1 MQTDDA
7 DVIVFAYGGTARS
20 AKKAVRD
27 ASPGH
32 QSRANKTHAH
42 MAFDDEPL
50 LRAKARKPKAVIVPE
65 MNLGQLILPVKRVM
79 GDACPVIGVN
89 KIGGQYIE
97 PEEILEAIKE
107 AH

>member
-1 MQTDDA
+1 MYQES
-7 DVIVFAYGGTARS
+7 GAR
-20 AKKAVRD
+20 RE
-27 ASPGH
+27 SPGH

-42 MAFDDEPL
+42 ILFDEPL

-65 MNLGQLILPVKRVM
+65 MNASSSSCPSRESWATLR
-79 GDACPVIGVN
+79 PVIGVN